1 MKTNKWSLLLIL
13 LSLSIFLS
21 ACTLPAKISN
31 PTSTEPIL
39 LPTNPILEWTATPVV
54 IVPSATPW
62 VITATSL
69 PTIQAITNT
78 PWIITATP
86 VPASATPLP
95 TNTPWIITATTA
107 PTSAKTATK
116 TMVVVPTLTRT
127 STTFPI
133 TRISFASG
141 ATSATVAGSVSAG
154 GRTTYVA
161 WAGINQNMMVYL
173 STSNA
178 TTYLEIQAPDGSW
191 LVTASMKVVYWQGQ
205 LPANGDYLLS
215 AVATSGAA
223 TFELTLTLPVRVGFK
238 PGKDNATYTGT
249 ILPYNTNTYVLWAA
263 KGQTMTVTVNAT
275 KHDVFL
281 AIYGY
286 SDGVYYLLDS
296 AGLASYTFVLP
307 TSHDYVVKLVSHGST
322 TESYTVYFEV
332 K

>member
-1 MKTNKWSLLLIL
+1 MKTSKWSLLLIL
-13 LSLSIFLS
+13 FSFTIIIS
-21 ACTLPAKISN
+21 ACTLPAKFTY
-31 PTSTEPIL
+31 PTPTESIII
-39 LPTNPILEWTATPVV
+39 PTNPILEWTATPQV
-54 IVPSATPW
+54 IVPTVTPW
-62 VITATSL
+62 VITATPQ
-69 PTIQAITNT
+69 PTVQAITNT

-95 TNTPWIITATTA
+95 TNTPWIITATSA
-107 PTSAKTATK
+107 PTSAKTATH
-116 TMVVVPTLTRT
+116 TQVVIPTATHTTTVPV
-127 STTFPI
+127 

-141 ATSATVAGSVSAG
+141 ATSATVAGSISAG
-154 GRTTYVA
+154 GRTSYVA
-161 WAGINQNMMVYL
+161 WAGKSQTMMVYL
-173 STSNA
+173 SASNA

-191 LVTASMKVVYWQGQ
+191 LVTASQKVVYWQGL

-215 AVATSGAA
+215 AVATGGVA
-223 TFELTLTLPVRVGFK
+223 TYELTLTLPVRVGFK

-275 KHDVFL
+275 KHDVYL

-307 TSHDYVVKLVSHGST
+307 TSHDYVVKLVSHGAV